1 MTEAP
6 ATSRIQPFTIE
17 QLVRYA
23 ETGQLRVPEFQRGF
37 RWDAKDVIELFD
49 SIRRGYPVGNALLWK
64 RKAPSARIRL
74 GDLKVNAPSA
84 PDALWVVD
92 GQQRITSLVNAVN
105 PAVAA
110 TSVFAIAYL
119 PAHDR
124 FIRMKEVRGEIAIPL
139 PDLFNI
145 PRLLQWLQGNPDAI
159 EHAEVLQAVTT
170 ILRDF
175 SLPTSV
181 VEGANESELRR
192 IFDRINNA
200 GKRLTAAEVFDAINR
215 TTGDSGT
222 PASVGTISDSIAAT
236 TTFGKLAPSLVYQA
250 LLVRRHPDISRS
262 PHPEFDPDR
271 RATSDFPNENQTQS
285 YSATEDALRATVNFL
300 QQEVGVPHSSFLP
313 QQFLLLTL
321 HRFFAFFPN
330 PTPRTR
336 LLLSRWFWRAASR
349 ASQLGFTGATNT
361 VRGLAGLIRLGDE
374 QGSVRRILEAV
385 VVPDDTLNIDLSSF
399 RTNQAASKIVLC
411 AMWAHGPRSLR
422 TGDPMSLQ
430 ELSTSIGDADTPVE
444 VVSDLIRRK
453 DLSNDAR
460 LSVGNRLIV
469 GPDDLDFTEWIAPI
483 VARGALSGD
492 EETLRSHYLSPTDFL
507 STEFD
512 GNALVLEREHRISRS
527 VVTFIQVHSGS
538 DLDDTPSL
546 ESLDLDAE
554 FDSESESS

>member
-6 ATSRIQPFTIE
+6 ASSRIQPFTIE

-37 RWDAKDVIELFD
+37 RWGTKDVIELFD

-64 RKAPSARIRL
+64 RKAPRARIRL
-74 GDLKVNAPSA
+74 GDLKVNAPSV

-119 PAHDR
+119 PSQDR

-145 PRLLQWLQGNPDAI
+145 PRLLQWLQRNPDAI

-215 TTGDSGT
+215 TTRDTGT
-222 PASVGTISDSIAAT
+222 PASVSTISDSIAAT

-262 PHPEFDPDR
+262 PHPEFEPDR
-271 RATSDFPNENQTQS
+271 RATSDFPNEDQTQS
-285 YSATEDALRATVNFL
+285 YSATEDALRATVDFL
-300 QQEVGVPHSSFLP
+300 QQEVGVPHSAFLP

-349 ASQLGFTGATNT
+349 ASRLGFTGATNT

-385 VVPDDTLNIDLSSF
+385 VVPNDTPDIDLSTF

-411 AMWAHGPRSLR
+411 AMWANKPRSLR
-422 TGDPMSLQ
+422 TGEPMTLQ
-430 ELSTSIGDADTPVE
+430 ELSASIGDADTPVA

-453 DLSNDAR
+453 DLSNNAR

-469 GPDDLDFTEWIAPI
+469 DPDDLDFTEWIA
-483 VARGALSGD
+483 RGALSHG
-492 EETLRSHYLSPTDFL
+492 EETLHSHYLTPSDFL
-507 STEFD
+507 SLEFD
-512 GNALVLEREHRISRS
+512 GNALVMERERRILRS
-527 VVTFIQVHSGS
+527 VATFIQVHSGS

-546 ESLDLDAE
+546 ESLDLDTE
-554 FDSESESS
+554 FGSERDSS